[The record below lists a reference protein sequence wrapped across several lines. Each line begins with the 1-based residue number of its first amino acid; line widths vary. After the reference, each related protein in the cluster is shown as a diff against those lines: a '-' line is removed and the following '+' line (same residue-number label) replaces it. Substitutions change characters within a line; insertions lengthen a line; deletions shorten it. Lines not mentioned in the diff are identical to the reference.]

1 MNHEDDLTPVERLR
15 RRVPQSLEFL
25 LTLVN
30 PVLPSGKRIGPLFLI
45 VFVAVWLAGTFL
57 LPTSA
62 ASVFLP
68 FILAITVTLLISS
81 IVHGRSKW
89 EEWRVL
95 RESLATRILRDKTR
109 AAVHGR
115 IHPLAR
121 EPFLSPLSGN
131 ECVAYV
137 YKISH
142 VYERTHSDSAGK
154 TTITETE
161 FEGIGLTPSFVETKY
176 GHVRLLAWPNFM
188 SRIKDFSFKDGPE
201 SMDFQ
206 HATRYFRSALIVQAN
221 KQDWYRGAGE
231 SMKADTG
238 GLQLDVSVG
247 KQSKQDLIGFFA
259 QSLVFKSASSDKW
272 EFTHSTRA
280 VKRFYLYIEGW
291 EMATYRRGTNTNTDK
306 SIFAKINIA
315 DRPGAARGG
324 AQVAVPANTMHTF
337 ASENNKIV
345 WSIQLRGDIRVW
357 PDVSESFV
365 IEVLPRRLTEAGE

>member
-30 PVLPSGKRIGPLFLI
+30 PVLPSGKRIGRLFLI

-68 FILAITVTLLISS
+68 IILAFTVTLLISS
-81 IVHGRSKW
+81 IVHARSKW

-137 YKISH
+137 YKISR
-142 VYERTHSDSAGK
+142 VYERTDSDSSGK
-154 TTITETE
+154 TTFTETE

-272 EFTHSTRA
+272 EFTERFIPAGSEVCLIGPYSAELQAIVSDYDSTKKQVKLYEGHPSFLELYYRRFFRA
-280 VKRFYLYIEGW
+280 IPILAAITLALVGVFYLLI
-291 EMATYRRGTNTNTDK
+291 
-306 SIFAKINIA
+306 
-315 DRPGAARGG
+315 
-324 AQVAVPANTMHTF
+324 VA
-337 ASENNKIV
+337 
-345 WSIQLRGDIRVW
+345 
-357 PDVSESFV
+357 
-365 IEVLPRRLTEAGE
+365 